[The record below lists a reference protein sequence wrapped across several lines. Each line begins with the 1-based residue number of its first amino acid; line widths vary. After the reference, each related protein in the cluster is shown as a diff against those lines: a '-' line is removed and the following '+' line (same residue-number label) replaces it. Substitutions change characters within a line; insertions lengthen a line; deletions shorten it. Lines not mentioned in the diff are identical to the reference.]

1 MKCRCCSWHLEVAA
15 THSLIRRK
23 KLKQQEVLW
32 PRLAGFSK
40 APQQFFETTTS
51 FTALISPLPH
61 IFAHTLRNYRVIMSN
76 CILWFL
82 SDILIHSLISKDVPS
97 YYKGFYQVLTDNS
110 NRHSLTPLNHV
121 RMENTQFWYNPGRRE
136 LFSPGPLGISKYQN
150 LPTFPCKKSLG

>member
-1 MKCRCCSWHLEVAA
+1 MHKRYRKASTYIIYMDWLLRKLWYCMGTVKACRYCSTFARFSFQLFREVFLEQSSTHETAPWMKCRCCSWHLEVAA

-97 YYKGFYQVLTDNS
+97 Y
-110 NRHSLTPLNHV
+110 
-121 RMENTQFWYNPGRRE
+121 
-136 LFSPGPLGISKYQN
+136 
-150 LPTFPCKKSLG
+150 